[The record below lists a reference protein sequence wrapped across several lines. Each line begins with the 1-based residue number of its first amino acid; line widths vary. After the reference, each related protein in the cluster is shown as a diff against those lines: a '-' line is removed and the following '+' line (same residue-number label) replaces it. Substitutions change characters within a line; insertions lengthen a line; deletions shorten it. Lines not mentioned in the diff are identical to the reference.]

1 MFLSDVARPRNFIV
15 SDVAE
20 IRNEEQTEEDSIL
33 MNDENGIDTLGPW
46 FDGVEHLSKTGLS
59 ALDADAA
66 KEKEIAIVGAGMSGL
81 MTYLVLSQAG
91 MTNISIIE
99 AGNRLG
105 GRVHT
110 EYLTG
115 GPFDYSY
122 QEMGPM
128 RFPSTYKSPET
139 NETMNITDHQLVFQL
154 AEEMNKL
161 NGHDKNFSVD
171 FIPWLQSSPNG
182 LSYKNEFKLPSG
194 LPPTLNEI
202 ANNASLGVT
211 SVIDP
216 VTKDLQSKV
225 DTFMPGSEFSTL
237 MAKNM
242 FKAHKQWLET
252 GLNGL
257 GGDQWSEYA
266 FMVNYLKGSLNSTDM
281 NGGWSAS
288 SFWDSLYEGMYFSAA
303 SYKTID
309 GGLNRLPLSFH
320 PHVDNITS
328 MGRKVERIRYSEA
341 DEKVT
346 LQWRKE
352 YNDTTFQNSTYDYAI
367 IAVPFSVVRRWRLP
381 SLPATIANAI
391 KELNY
396 GTACKVAL
404 EFSERFWEHY
414 ENPIY
419 GGCSTTTDIPGIG
432 SICYPSYNLNG
443 TGPATI
449 LASYISGD
457 MGVRLA
463 SMSEEDHVQ
472 MVLDSMIEIHGEFT
486 RKLYTGKYNRR
497 CWALD
502 PLESGSWASPT
513 AGQHQL
519 YIPEYFKTYNNM
531 IFVGE
536 HTSYTHAWIASALD
550 SGIRGAV
557 QLLLEL
563 GLVDEAKQAVEKWMA
578 RWIEVSQ
585 SDRQEERKTVFN
597 NGIQHLTFTMG
608 RMVYIKGKVNSKA
621 EHRPDAV
628 YLGNMRPVLDDPVPG
643 LTNACRAIPEME
655 YASMASAI
663 TPTNYPMAQVTVLR
677 SILFWVG
684 VLYTSRLREHEVLT
698 LQLRVPVVQS
708 YHVAVEQ
715 VIEAIRINKITSIGT
730 SLSYWFMRGL
740 YSFTLW
746 LALFQLS
753 WMGSVTTHNAIHL
766 PIFWDRSW
774 NNFYQICL
782 SLQYG
787 GAVSVFIPGHNL
799 SHHKY
804 TQQARDVMR
813 TTKVRYS
820 WNLLNGLL
828 FFWHVVLSGNK
839 DDKLYF
845 EAQARLNRPIVKQR
859 FREEVAVWGA
869 TAVLILLDWRRWIWF
884 ALLPQFYAKYCILSI
899 NFLQHDGCDM
909 SSKYNF
915 ARNFTGK
922 TLNYLC
928 FNNGYHT
935 VHHLY
940 PGLHWSVLPQKH
952 QELISPHIASSLES
966 SNILL
971 YMWKSFIYPGIRL
984 DYTGRPLVVTKEEHE
999 MPDEPWFYQDAE
1011 TFSNTKEYLAQG
1023 ME

>member
-1 MFLSDVARPRNFIV
+1 MKQSIASLILGLGGAIASSLPVQLHTRGAPTSHLTNIYVKFDQVSEGPVSFTYGLCNSKSRSESHYTIAVTENKGVSRLVWIIPDNSHDNGCISAWTEDNVLVGRSEPQRLHRVRRRNV
-15 SDVAE
+15 QKRATDP
-20 IRNEEQTEEDSIL
+20 IL
-33 MNDENGIDTLGPW
+33 MNAENGIDTLGPW

-66 KEKEIAIVGAGMSGL
+66 KEKQIAIVGAGMSGL

-99 AGNRLG
+99 GGNRLG

-161 NGHDKNFSVD
+161 NNHDKNLSVD
-171 FIPWLQSSPNG
+171 FIPWIQSSLNG

-194 LPPTLNEI
+194 LPPTLKEI
-202 ANNASLGVT
+202 AGNTSLSPASVN
-211 SVIDP
+211 DP
-216 VTKDLQSKV
+216 MTQDLQTKV

-237 MAKNM
+237 MAQNM

-320 PHVDNITS
+320 PLVDNITT
-328 MGRKVERIRYSEA
+328 MERKIERVRYSET

-346 LQWRKE
+346 LQWRNE
-352 YNDTTFQNSTYDYAI
+352 YNDTTFQNSTFDYAV

-381 SLPATIANAI
+381 KLPATISNAI
-391 KELNY
+391 QELNY
-396 GTACKVAL
+396 GSACKVAL

-472 MVLDSMIEIHGEFT
+472 MVLEAMVEIHGEFT
-486 RKLYTGKYNRR
+486 RDLYTGKYNRR

-519 YIPEYFKTYNNM
+519 YIPEYFKTYNKM

-578 RWIEVSQ
+578 RWIEV
-585 SDRQEERKTVFN
+585 
-597 NGIQHLTFTMG
+597 TF
-608 RMVYIKGKVNSKA
+608 KWN
-621 EHRPDAV
+621 
-628 YLGNMRPVLDDPVPG
+628 
-643 LTNACRAIPEME
+643 
-655 YASMASAI
+655 
-663 TPTNYPMAQVTVLR
+663 
-677 SILFWVG
+677 
-684 VLYTSRLREHEVLT
+684 
-698 LQLRVPVVQS
+698 
-708 YHVAVEQ
+708 
-715 VIEAIRINKITSIGT
+715 IR
-730 SLSYWFMRGL
+730 
-740 YSFTLW
+740 
-746 LALFQLS
+746 
-753 WMGSVTTHNAIHL
+753 
-766 PIFWDRSW
+766 
-774 NNFYQICL
+774 
-782 SLQYG
+782 
-787 GAVSVFIPGHNL
+787 
-799 SHHKY
+799 
-804 TQQARDVMR
+804 
-813 TTKVRYS
+813 
-820 WNLLNGLL
+820 
-828 FFWHVVLSGNK
+828 
-839 DDKLYF
+839 
-845 EAQARLNRPIVKQR
+845 
-859 FREEVAVWGA
+859 
-869 TAVLILLDWRRWIWF
+869 
-884 ALLPQFYAKYCILSI
+884 
-899 NFLQHDGCDM
+899 
-909 SSKYNF
+909 
-915 ARNFTGK
+915 
-922 TLNYLC
+922 
-928 FNNGYHT
+928 
-935 VHHLY
+935 
-940 PGLHWSVLPQKH
+940 
-952 QELISPHIASSLES
+952 
-966 SNILL
+966 
-971 YMWKSFIYPGIRL
+971 
-984 DYTGRPLVVTKEEHE
+984 
-999 MPDEPWFYQDAE
+999 
-1011 TFSNTKEYLAQG
+1011 
-1023 ME
+1023 

>member
-1 MFLSDVARPRNFIV
+1 MKQSFATVILGLGGAIASSLPVQLHTRGSLTSHLTNIYVKFDQASEGPLSFTYGLCNSKSRSESHYTIAVTESKGV
-15 SDVAE
+15 SRLVW
-20 IRNEEQTEEDSIL
+20 IIPEDSYDNGCISAWTEDNVLVGRSEPQRLHRVRRRNVQKRATDPIL
-33 MNDENGIDTLGPW
+33 MNAENGIDVLGPW
-46 FDGVEHLSKTGLS
+46 FDGVEHLSKTGIS

-66 KEKEIAIVGAGMSGL
+66 KEKHVSIVGAGMSGL

-91 MTNISIIE
+91 MTNINIIE

-115 GPFDYSY
+115 GPFNYSY

-161 NGHDKNFSVD
+161 NNHDKNLSVD

-194 LPPTLNEI
+194 LPPTLAEI
-202 ANNASLGVT
+202 ASNASLSPA
-211 SVIDP
+211 SVNDP
-216 VTKDLQSKV
+216 MTQDLQTKV

-320 PHVDNITS
+320 PLVDNITT
-328 MGRKVERIRYSEA
+328 MERKIERIRYSETE
-341 DEKVT
+341 EKVT

-352 YNDTTFQNSTYDYAI
+352 YNDTTFHNSTFDYAV

-381 SLPATIANAI
+381 KLPATISNAI

-396 GTACKVAL
+396 GSACKVAL

-414 ENPIY
+414 EHPIY

-472 MVLDSMIEIHGEFT
+472 MVLEAMIEIHGEFT
-486 RKLYTGKYNRR
+486 RDLYTGKYNRR

-519 YIPEYFKTYNNM
+519 YIPEYFKTYNKM

-563 GLVDEAKQAVEKWMA
+563 GLVDEAKHAVEKWMA
-578 RWIEVSQ
+578 RWIEV
-585 SDRQEERKTVFN
+585 REKKF
-597 NGIQHLTFTMG
+597 GIPKFLN
-608 RMVYIKGKVNSKA
+608 V
-621 EHRPDAV
+621 
-628 YLGNMRPVLDDPVPG
+628 DDV
-643 LTNACRAIPEME
+643 
-655 YASMASAI
+655 
-663 TPTNYPMAQVTVLR
+663 
-677 SILFWVG
+677 
-684 VLYTSRLREHEVLT
+684 
-698 LQLRVPVVQS
+698 
-708 YHVAVEQ
+708 
-715 VIEAIRINKITSIGT
+715 
-730 SLSYWFMRGL
+730 
-740 YSFTLW
+740 
-746 LALFQLS
+746 
-753 WMGSVTTHNAIHL
+753 
-766 PIFWDRSW
+766 
-774 NNFYQICL
+774 
-782 SLQYG
+782 
-787 GAVSVFIPGHNL
+787 
-799 SHHKY
+799 
-804 TQQARDVMR
+804 
-813 TTKVRYS
+813 
-820 WNLLNGLL
+820 
-828 FFWHVVLSGNK
+828 
-839 DDKLYF
+839 
-845 EAQARLNRPIVKQR
+845 
-859 FREEVAVWGA
+859 
-869 TAVLILLDWRRWIWF
+869 
-884 ALLPQFYAKYCILSI
+884 
-899 NFLQHDGCDM
+899 
-909 SSKYNF
+909 
-915 ARNFTGK
+915 
-922 TLNYLC
+922 
-928 FNNGYHT
+928 
-935 VHHLY
+935 
-940 PGLHWSVLPQKH
+940 
-952 QELISPHIASSLES
+952 
-966 SNILL
+966 
-971 YMWKSFIYPGIRL
+971 
-984 DYTGRPLVVTKEEHE
+984 
-999 MPDEPWFYQDAE
+999 
-1011 TFSNTKEYLAQG
+1011 
-1023 ME
+1023 